1 VVATRNAGKLAEF
14 RRLLGGRV
22 RLLSLDDAGVAGELP
37 EPGTAY
43 EENARA
49 KAEAA
54 RAASGLPALADDSG
68 IEVLALGG
76 WPGPESARWLGGEA
90 DDRARLLGLLD
101 VVRERSPSDPRVRY
115 VAALALADR
124 GAAPARVFLGSC
136 TGVLVAPRGSAGFG
150 YDPSFLSDDLGITFA
165 EASQEAKDR
174 VSHRARALRALL
186 ASGALDA
193 MSGGSHPS

>member
-14 RRLLGGRV
+14 RRLLGERV

-37 EPGTAY
+37 EPGTTY

-76 WPGPESARWLGGEA
+76 WPGPESARWLGDDA

-101 VVRERSPSDPRVRY
+101 VARERTPSDLRVRY

-124 GAAPARVFLGSC
+124 GDAAALVFHGSC
-136 TGVLVAPRGSAGFG
+136 SGVLVAPRGSGGFG
-150 YDPSFLSDDLGITFA
+150 YDPSFLSDDLGISFG
-165 EASQEAKDR
+165 EASQNAKDG
-174 VSHRARALRALL
+174 VSHRARAVRALL

-193 MSGGSHPS
+193 MSAGSHPS